1 MDFTALTELIER
13 GIPFNEVLG
22 IKVDELREGFVRLR
36 VPYRPEL
43 LGDTR
48 RPALHGG
55 VISSLVDVCGGF
67 AVWTCCRLEDRIAT
81 IDLGVDYL
89 RPALDK
95 DLFAEATVR
104 LLGNRVGNA
113 HVLLW
118 SAGEPDKH
126 VAVGRC
132 VYNIRRGR

>member
-13 GIPFNEVLG
+13 GIPFNAVLG
-22 IKVDELREGFVRLR
+22 IQVAELREGYAKLR
-36 VPYRPEL
+36 VPYRSEL
-43 LGDTR
+43 IGDTR
-48 RPALHGG
+48 CCALHGG

-89 RPALDK
+89 RPAPAR

-113 HVLLW
+113 HVVLW
-118 SAGEPDKH
+118 SEGSPEVH
-126 VAVGRC
+126 VAEGRG
-132 VYNIRRGR
+132 VYNIRRGK